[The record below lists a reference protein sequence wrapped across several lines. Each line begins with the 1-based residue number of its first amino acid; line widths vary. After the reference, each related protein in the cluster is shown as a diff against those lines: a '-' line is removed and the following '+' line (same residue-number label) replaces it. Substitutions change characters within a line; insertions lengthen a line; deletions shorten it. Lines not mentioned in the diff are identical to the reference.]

1 MLTLAL
7 TAGGLSVVSSPAA
20 AAVTDDRIDYWNE
33 TLLDAFRDAADFGAP
48 TALSRAAAMMNAAI
62 YDTSV
67 SLGES
72 TTAPYIARVPRQTNV
87 SYDFNANVDV
97 AAYRVLKVVF
107 PDPEV
112 AAKIDAAYALAQATP
127 PVGTPGPG
135 GWSTSVGAGA
145 AAQILAARQS
155 DGSDPGNF
163 VYPVVREPGQWRPTG
178 GSANPTTPHWG
189 RVRPFAING
198 TPQFRPGPPG
208 GFTSLSTLLASDAY
222 AAQVNEVKKLGRA
235 APPNPPVPGVP
246 APPAPTRNAD
256 QTVIAHFWANDL
268 KGTYKPP
275 GQLLRHTRIV
285 LRQFPNVSRGE
296 RARLYALVSMA
307 LADAAIVAWESK
319 FDTPIDLWRPE
330 TAIQQA
336 DTDFTESTK
345 KDVDWIP
352 ESKRRNGIAIS
363 PPFPAYVS
371 GHATFAGAWAG
382 VMKSFFGTDNVT
394 FAANTEDPFV
404 AAGVTR
410 TFTSFSAAAAE
421 NARSRVY
428 LGVHYQWDADAGI
441 SSGTAVGTWIVANR
455 LR

>member
-7 TAGGLSVVSSPAA
+7 TAGGLTVAAGPAA
-20 AAVTDDRIDYWNE
+20 AAATDDRIDFWNE

-87 SYDFNANVDV
+87 SYDFNHNVDV
-97 AAYRVLKVVF
+97 AAYRVLKVLF
-107 PDPEV
+107 PDPVV
-112 AAKIDAAYALAQATP
+112 AAQLDAAYALAQATP
-127 PVGTPGPG
+127 PVGTPAPG
-135 GWSTSVGAGA
+135 GWSTGVGAGA

-155 DGSDPGNF
+155 DRSGDTIN
-163 VYPVVREPGQWRPTG
+163 YQVVAVPGQWRPTG
-178 GSANPTTPHWG
+178 GSPTPTTPHWG
-189 RVRPFAING
+189 RVQPFAING
-198 TPQFRPGPPG
+198 TTQFRPGPPG
-208 GFTSLSTLLASDAY
+208 GFTSLSAMLASDAY

-235 APPNPPVPGVP
+235 EPPNPPVEGEPVP
-246 APPAPTRNAD
+246 PRSTRTPE

-285 LRQFPNVSRGE
+285 LRQFPNVSRGQ

-307 LADAAIVAWESK
+307 LADAAIVAWEAK
-319 FDTPIDLWRPE
+319 FETPIDLWRPE
-330 TAIQQA
+330 TAIQEA
-336 DTDFTESTK
+336 DTDLTQLTS
-345 KDVDWIP
+345 KDARWLP
-352 ESKRRNGIAIS
+352 LGMRRNGTAVS

-410 TFTSFSAAAAE
+410 TFTSFSAAAVE

-428 LGVHYQWDADAGI
+428 LGVHYQWDADAGV

>member
-7 TAGGLSVVSSPAA
+7 TAGGLSAVSSPAA
-20 AAVTDDRIDYWNE
+20 AAATDDRIDYWNE
-33 TLLDAFRDAADFGAP
+33 TLLDAFRDAGDFGAP
-48 TALSRAAAMMNAAI
+48 TVLSRAAAMMNAAI

-72 TTAPYIARVPRQTNV
+72 TTAPYIARVPRQANV
-87 SYDFNANVDV
+87 SYDFNHNVDV

-127 PVGTPGPG
+127 PVGTPAPG

-155 DGSDPGNF
+155 DRSGDTID
-163 VYPVVREPGQWRPTG
+163 YEVVRVPGQWRPTG
-178 GSANPTTPHWG
+178 GSLDPTTPHWG
-189 RVRPFAING
+189 RVQPFGITG
-198 TPQFRPGPPG
+198 TSQFKPGPPG
-208 GFTSLSTLLASDAY
+208 GFTSLSAMLASDAY

-246 APPAPTRNAD
+246 APPAPTRTAD

-285 LRQFPNVSRGE
+285 LRQFPNVSRGQ
-296 RARLYALVSMA
+296 RARLYALVSLAM
-307 LADAAIVAWESK
+307 ADAAIVAWEAK
-319 FDTPIDLWRPE
+319 FETSIDLWRPE
-330 TAIQQA
+330 SAIQEA
-336 DTDFTESTK
+336 DTDLTVATS
-345 KDVDWIP
+345 KDAAWLP
-352 ESKRRNGIAIS
+352 ESKRRNGTAIS

-410 TFTSFSAAAAE
+410 TFTTFSAAAVE

-441 SSGTAVGTWIVANR
+441 SSGTAVGSWIAANR